1 MKRIALITATCLLV
15 FNVFSCSKKKD
26 TTPPVTNNDSNW
38 KFGTYTYNRGTSSQ
52 ANDGTFN
59 TMVVGTTDNNDKGAY
74 SGSTLIFI
82 WNPLGAGKYN
92 ITTSSLVTTSP
103 GVKLINIQCQIGTAV
118 TTGSTKYSSAASPTL
133 TADVSV
139 DANGKY
145 HVTITQ
151 PVVLTK
157 DQIIGG
163 GVQGAADTYP
173 LTVNNAY

>member
-1 MKRIALITATCLLV
+1 MKRISLITAICLFV
-15 FNVFSCSKKKD
+15 FSISSCSKKKD
-26 TTPPVTNNDSNW
+26 AAPVTNSDSNW

-59 TMVVGTTDNNDKGAY
+59 TMVVGTTDNNDKGVY

-118 TTGSTKYSSAASPTL
+118 TTGSTKYSSTANTNV
-133 TADVSV
+133 TADISV

-145 HVTITQ
+145 HINLSQ